1 MKVGVNKNGVA
12 WYETGEGE
20 YLLKLYI
27 DSETE
32 LTLTLQNSTMRD
44 VERIAPKDFF
54 SKPSSAN

>member
-32 LTLTLQNSTMRD
+32 LTLTLSNATLKD
-44 VERIAPKDFF
+44 VERIGPEDFF
-54 SKPSSAN
+54 NRSSSAN

>member
-32 LTLTLQNSTMRD
+32 LTLTLQNSTIKD
-44 VERIAPKDFF
+44 VERIAPDDFF
-54 SKPSSAN
+54 NRSSSAN